1 MNIDDWKSQVKRGT
15 LELCILSLLS
25 KRDYY
30 GYELI
35 EVLSNWSI
43 IATNENTM
51 YPLLRRLTK
60 ESYLESYW
68 QENNDLPRRKYYRI
82 TDLGIR
88 YLMEMTVLW
97 KTLTRAVDDIQE
109 NREEL

>member
-15 LELCILSLLS
+15 LELCILSLLA

-35 EVLSNWSI
+35 DVLSSWSI
-43 IATNENTM
+43 VATNENTM

-60 ESYLESYW
+60 EKYLESYW

-82 TDLGIR
+82 TDSGIH

-97 KTLTRAVDDIQE
+97 KTLTRAVDDIQA
-109 NREEL
+109 NKEEL

>member
-1 MNIDDWKSQVKRGT
+1 MNINDWKSQVKRGT

-35 EVLSNWSI
+35 EVLSSWTI

-60 ESYLESYW
+60 EGYLESYW

-82 TDLGIR
+82 TDSGVQ
-88 YLMEMTVLW
+88 YLIEMTVLW
-97 KTLTRAVDDIQE
+97 KTLTKAVSDIQDHK
-109 NREEL
+109 EEL

>member
-25 KRDYY
+25 KKDFY

-35 EVLSNWSI
+35 EVLGSWSI
-43 IATNENTM
+43 VSANENTM

-60 ESYLESYW
+60 EGYLESYW
-68 QENNDLPRRKYYRI
+68 QENNDLPKRKYYHI

-88 YLMEMTVLW
+88 YLTEMTVLW
-97 KTLTRAVDDIQE
+97 KTLTKSVNDIQ
-109 NREEL
+109 NYKEEF

>member
-60 ESYLESYW
+60 ESYLEGYW